1 MKAIKS
7 ILFAGMLAL
16 GATLSG
22 TSSVW
27 AQCFSP
33 TQVGL
38 DEFENTLLR
47 DILQDVV
54 RDVERFFG
62 LSLDGFCIDIEPVQ
76 AYFIHKDPDYDAM
89 IVEEDF
95 LFEMSN
101 APWNLNSLISII
113 AHEGAH
119 GFQIKHKLLDT
130 LGYTQGGYVKCVELH
145 ADFLAGG
152 FMRWTADRYKVD
164 PKHLSELF
172 HSLGEHEYTKR
183 DHHGAPGERYLAFMR
198 GYNAPAPDEKT
209 LATMGLM
216 YVYNIDC

>member
-76 AYFIHKDPDYDAM
+76 AYFIHKDPD
-89 IVEEDF
+89 
-95 LFEMSN
+95 
-101 APWNLNSLISII
+101 
-113 AHEGAH
+113 
-119 GFQIKHKLLDT
+119 
-130 LGYTQGGYVKCVELH
+130 
-145 ADFLAGG
+145 
-152 FMRWTADRYKVD
+152 
-164 PKHLSELF
+164 
-172 HSLGEHEYTKR
+172 
-183 DHHGAPGERYLAFMR
+183 
-198 GYNAPAPDEKT
+198 
-209 LATMGLM
+209 
-216 YVYNIDC
+216 